1 MFLVRWFN
9 KGTAVLGIVLLFSS
23 GVASGI
29 WYSKRPT
36 SSTASNGTLSFGS
49 AGATNFGGNFGGG
62 NRRSRN
68 GGSGVS
74 ANFGGFGGGGSSTQG
89 TITKIQGNTIYLR
102 GADGQAITVKADSTT
117 PVIAATTSKLNELK
131 VGDAVTVSG
140 QVGNDGS
147 ITPTAVSK
155 GDLPAGLRFGGG
167 NFGGGN
173 FGGGNFG
180 GGNFGGGNGALTNNS
195 TGQQTNS
202 NGGAQNR
209 RNRQN
214 SKNSNGNNANGNN
227 ANGNNANGNN
237 ANGNNANGGAPATG
251 RPSVSGNGGGGNGG
265 SGNGGAFL
273 WSWVREARTRGFI
286 VIAPTALGSTWAL
299 MDPETDG
306 ANIDQIVD
314 RVAADWNLDSGRR
327 LLTGMSDGGTFTYA
341 LGLRGGCSFTH
352 LAPIAASFHPL
363 LMAMADADRLRGLPV
378 NIVHGTQDW
387 MFPPEMAQ
395 MAHRSLAQAGANVTY
410 REVAD
415 LSHTYPRDENGRIL
429 DWFMFNS

>member
-1 MFLVRWFN
+1 MTNDFDIFSAPEDDHLAEKISKGSYRWFN

-36 SSTASNGTLSFGS
+36 STTTSNGTLSFGS
-49 AGATNFGGNFGGG
+49 VGATNFGGNFGGG

-140 QVGNDGS
+140 QVGNDGT

-173 FGGGNFG
+173 
-180 GGNFGGGNGALTNNS
+180 GALTNNS
-195 TGQQTNS
+195 TGQSTNS
-202 NGGAQNR
+202 KAGAQNR

-214 SKNSNGNNANGNN
+214 SNNSNANNSNTNN
-227 ANGNNANGNN
+227 SNT
-237 ANGNNANGGAPATG
+237 NNANGGAAATG
-251 RPSVSGNGGGGNGG
+251 RPSVSGNGGNGGGGNGG
-265 SGNGGAFL
+265 GGG
-273 WSWVREARTRGFI
+273 RGFNNPEFTSCLSKNGVAI
-286 VIAPTALGSTWAL
+286 NQGERPD
-299 MDPETDG
+299 MQDPKV
-306 ANIDQIVD
+306 Q
-314 RVAADWNLDSGRR
+314 AA
-327 LLTGMSDGGTFTYA
+327 FEK
-341 LGLRGGCSFTH
+341 C
-352 LAPIAASFHPL
+352 
-363 LMAMADADRLRGLPV
+363 
-378 NIVHGTQDW
+378 
-387 MFPPEMAQ
+387 
-395 MAHRSLAQAGANVTY
+395 RSLLPQGGNFGNRQQQGQTPT
-410 REVAD
+410 
-415 LSHTYPRDENGRIL
+415 STPNG
-429 DWFMFNS
+429 